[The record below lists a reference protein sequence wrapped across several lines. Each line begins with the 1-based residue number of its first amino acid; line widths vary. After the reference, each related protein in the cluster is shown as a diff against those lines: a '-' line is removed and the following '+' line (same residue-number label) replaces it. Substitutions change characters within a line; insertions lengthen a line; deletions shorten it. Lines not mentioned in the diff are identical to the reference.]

1 MKKTNTSNPLKF
13 FNDNKDKDYKKA
25 GGEMAAFK
33 KSLTKAQDGRII
45 GPMTQE
51 EAAQEAFA
59 SPQNEAITNGKG
71 PRLIP
76 KKIPNKLGNTM
87 PSGMLKEMRKKN

>member
-1 MKKTNTSNPLKF
+1 MKKKTTSNPLKF
-13 FNDNKDKDYKKA
+13 FNDAKEARNKS
-25 GGEMAAFK
+25 FN
-33 KSLTKAQDGRII
+33 KSLPKKGNGGRTM

-59 SPQNEAITNGKG
+59 APQNEVINDGRG

-76 KKIPNKLGNTM
+76 KKIPNELGNTM